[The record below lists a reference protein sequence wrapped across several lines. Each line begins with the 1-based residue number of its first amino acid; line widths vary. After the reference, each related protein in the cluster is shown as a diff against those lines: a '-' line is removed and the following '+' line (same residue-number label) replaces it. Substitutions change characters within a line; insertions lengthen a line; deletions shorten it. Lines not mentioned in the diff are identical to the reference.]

1 MSRACDSCGSLYEP
15 LRKTSRYCSGKC
27 RKRAQRSG
35 LAKPQSTDRPSA
47 PAAAAGSLHAAVLV
61 ELKNAQKETTALG
74 QACLALAR
82 RIDSGASESGSA
94 IAALTRELRASLAEA
109 LKVPTGSGDLLDE
122 LARKRQERL
131 AAAGG

>member
-15 LRKTSRYCSGKC
+15 LRRTSRYCSGKC

-35 LAKPQSTDRPSA
+35 LAKPQTADRPSA
-47 PAAAAGSLHAAVLV
+47 PAASGSLHAAVLA
-61 ELKNAQKETTALG
+61 ELKDASKDTAALG

-82 RIDSGASESGSA
+82 RIDGGASESGSA
-94 IAALTRELRASLAEA
+94 IAALTRELRASLESA

-131 AAAGG
+131 AASSG